1 MILPSRLKPLVF
13 KKLHVDMGHAYIGY
27 NRTLELMKERF
38 FWPKTYDDVKYFV
51 TKICKCIK
59 DQIPNALPEAP
70 LKTITFSPM
79 ELMIITDY
87 FTRYTQVY
95 PTSNKEAKTAATRLF
110 NDFFLRFWTPGKI
123 FHDQGREFEN
133 KLFTH
138 LSELCNIKRL
148 CTAPYHPKCNGQ
160 VERMNKLIIAILKT
174 LEKTE
179 KKYGKIIFKK

>member
-1 MILPSRLKPLVF
+1 
-13 KKLHVDMGHAYIGY
+13 MGHFGY

-59 DQIPNALPEAP
+59 DQLPNALPEAP
-70 LKTITFSPM
+70 LKTITSSPM
-79 ELMIITDY
+79 ELLIITDY

-123 FHDQGREFEN
+123 FHDQGRNLKINYSHTFQN
-133 KLFTH
+133 YVTLKDFVQH
-138 LSELCNIKRL
+138 
-148 CTAPYHPKCNGQ
+148 
-160 VERMNKLIIAILKT
+160 LIIPSVMAKLR
-174 LEKTE
+174 E
-179 KKYGKIIFKK
+179 